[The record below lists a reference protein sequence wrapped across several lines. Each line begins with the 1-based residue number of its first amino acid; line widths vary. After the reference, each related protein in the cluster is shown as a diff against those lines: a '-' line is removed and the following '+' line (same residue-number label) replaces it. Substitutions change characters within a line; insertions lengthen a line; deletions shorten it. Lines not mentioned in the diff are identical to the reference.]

1 MITILLSRNKLMGLS
16 LIALTALSACTDEI
30 EKGRSD
36 RFVSFSVNTQENN
49 GWIDGKDSRVAHGQ
63 AEPHFFEPIE
73 MEGKVNGKT
82 IYLTVE
88 MAEGFPGDRQPM
100 TRGTQVTDDNKTN
113 DGTMQTFAVSAYTD
127 KTGKPDFMYSVPT
140 TKGSPEN
147 GTTYWY
153 PEEKFYWPGV
163 KTLNFY
169 AWYPHAANAE
179 GLTVSG
185 ADQNGAPTLH
195 YIVPDDVKK
204 QMDVMTA
211 EAADQTEQEAIP
223 LTFNHALAAVK
234 FVAGNDLPNCV
245 VKSIKL
251 YGLQFEGTYDMGT
264 STWTEVK
271 PDKKDFTVT
280 WGYNAVEGTEGKPI
294 TRKDETFF
302 MVPQTLNG
310 ASVEVTFKDT
320 DNSEFTVNAA
330 LTGTWEKGNTYTYK
344 ISHNF
349 VYLGVSN
356 EKFVAYVDKTDEMKD
371 QIAFYVNFSSS
382 DPNDKRYILW
392 NNTISGMT
400 ITPSIITP
408 GSNIPLKVSWNGEKT
423 WLYANVLISKSQY
436 YTGLDGVEPDKMVWI
451 VRPNVEANRVEA
463 ETNIFEEDGGFWVYS
478 TPETTS
484 QPFKDEFS
492 DGDIVE
498 LQNASESDWLAITP
512 LSTYNKNAKYQ
523 AIYDNSSKG
532 DFYLQTLSIPTQ
544 NRFASLL
551 ACKEDMSKNV
561 MYCVEQ
567 KAFTADFGF
576 KDCERNISREAE
588 KWNIVLSGG
597 RLKEDVTNLKAR
609 VVISS
614 SVPDAQIS
622 ELGRDL
628 TYGNPVAIAVDKA
641 TGTGSAKY
649 VKKRWD
655 NLQNN
660 AANNGTRKVNVQV
673 KNDNMDEWCDC
684 GPDGLMGDRFTWGNY
699 FAIGY
704 NQYHSGAWDNGPLP
718 IVRDYYE
725 VHEKHPMFGLHRW
738 SIMRDNSA
746 ADIMNNPLYMIYCSA
761 RGYHSWNNSSIY
773 RNGTNGGWSYIACNQ
788 ASSLSDPENPNYNDV
803 SNGGKFI
810 IVGVNRRDWRW
821 SNWTNYTGPLT
832 VWIPV
837 VYADCKWN
845 NMEDGTQRTKRPE
858 NDTPIVGKSVNE

>member
-63 AEPHFFEPIE
+63 AESHFFEPIE

-82 IYLTVE
+82 VYLTVE

-113 DGTMQTFAVSAYTD
+113 DGMMQTFAVSAYTD
-127 KTGKPDFMYSVPT
+127 KTGKPDFMYSVPI
-140 TKGSPEN
+140 TKESPEN

-153 PEEKFYWPGV
+153 PEDKFYWPGV
-163 KTLNFY
+163 MTLNFY

-185 ADQNGAPTLH
+185 ADQSGAPTLH

-211 EAADQTEQEAIP
+211 VAANQSRKEAIP

-251 YGLQFEGTYDMGT
+251 CDLQFEGTYDMGT

-271 PDKKDFTVT
+271 PGKRDFDIT

-294 TRKDETFF
+294 TREDDTFF
-302 MVPQTLNG
+302 MMPQTLNG
-310 ASVEVTFKDT
+310 ARVEVTFKDT

-349 VYLGVSN
+349 VYFGVSN
-356 EKFVAYVDKTDEMKD
+356 EKFVAYVDDDTDITNQLAFYIMAGASTAGTTGHIFVPQGVTVTPITFTSGAKIPVTITSWPKDAGKYITLMVQMDNKTKYLYLVRKAPVAGG
-371 QIAFYVNFSSS
+371 AFYV
-382 DPNDKRYILW
+382 
-392 NNTISGMT
+392 
-400 ITPSIITP
+400 
-408 GSNIPLKVSWNGEKT
+408 
-423 WLYANVLISKSQY
+423 
-436 YTGLDGVEPDKMVWI
+436 
-451 VRPNVEANRVEA
+451 
-463 ETNIFEEDGGFWVYS
+463 YS
-478 TPETTS
+478 VPKTTS

-512 LSTYNKNAKYQ
+512 LSTYDNNAKYQ

-532 DFYLQTLSIPTQ
+532 DIYLQPLSMPKE

-567 KAFTADFGF
+567 
-576 KDCERNISREAE
+576 R
-588 KWNIVLSGG
+588 
-597 RLKEDVTNLKAR
+597 
-609 VVISS
+609 
-614 SVPDAQIS
+614 
-622 ELGRDL
+622 
-628 TYGNPVAIAVDKA
+628 
-641 TGTGSAKY
+641 
-649 VKKRWD
+649 
-655 NLQNN
+655 
-660 AANNGTRKVNVQV
+660 
-673 KNDNMDEWCDC
+673 
-684 GPDGLMGDRFTWGNY
+684 
-699 FAIGY
+699 
-704 NQYHSGAWDNGPLP
+704 GPLP
-718 IVRDYYE
+718 PTPASRVANETFRTG
-725 VHEKHPMFGLHRW
+725 EK
-738 SIMRDNSA
+738 
-746 ADIMNNPLYMIYCSA
+746 
-761 RGYHSWNNSSIY
+761 
-773 RNGTNGGWSYIACNQ
+773 
-788 ASSLSDPENPNYNDV
+788 
-803 SNGGKFI
+803 
-810 IVGVNRRDWRW
+810 
-821 SNWTNYTGPLT
+821 
-832 VWIPV
+832 
-837 VYADCKWN
+837 
-845 NMEDGTQRTKRPE
+845 
-858 NDTPIVGKSVNE
+858 

>member
-16 LIALTALSACTDEI
+16 LIALTALSACTDEM

-82 IYLTVE
+82 VYLTVE

-113 DGTMQTFAVSAYTD
+113 DGMMQTFAVSAYTD
-127 KTGKPDFMYSVPT
+127 KTGKPDFMYSVPI
-140 TKGSPEN
+140 TKESPEN

-153 PEEKFYWPGV
+153 PEDKFYWPGV
-163 KTLNFY
+163 MTLNFY

-185 ADQNGAPTLH
+185 ADQSGAPTLH

-211 EAADQTEQEAIP
+211 VAANQSRKEAIP

-251 YGLQFEGTYDMGT
+251 CGLQFEGTYDMGT

-271 PDKKDFTVT
+271 PGKRDFDIT

-294 TRKDETFF
+294 TREDDTFF
-302 MVPQTLNG
+302 MMPQTLNG
-310 ASVEVTFKDT
+310 ARVEVTFKDT

-349 VYLGVSN
+349 VYFGVSN
-356 EKFVAYVDKTDEMKD
+356 EMFVAYVDDDTDITNQLAFYIMAGASTAGTTGHIFVPQGVTVTPITFTSGAKIPVTITSWPKDAGKYITLMVQMDNKTKYLYLVRKAPVAGG
-371 QIAFYVNFSSS
+371 AFYV
-382 DPNDKRYILW
+382 
-392 NNTISGMT
+392 
-400 ITPSIITP
+400 
-408 GSNIPLKVSWNGEKT
+408 
-423 WLYANVLISKSQY
+423 
-436 YTGLDGVEPDKMVWI
+436 
-451 VRPNVEANRVEA
+451 
-463 ETNIFEEDGGFWVYS
+463 YS
-478 TPETTS
+478 VPKTTS

-512 LSTYNKNAKYQ
+512 SSTYNNNAKYQ

-532 DFYLQTLSIPTQ
+532 DIYLQPLSIPKE

-567 KAFTADFGF
+567 
-576 KDCERNISREAE
+576 
-588 KWNIVLSGG
+588 
-597 RLKEDVTNLKAR
+597 
-609 VVISS
+609 
-614 SVPDAQIS
+614 
-622 ELGRDL
+622 
-628 TYGNPVAIAVDKA
+628 
-641 TGTGSAKY
+641 
-649 VKKRWD
+649 
-655 NLQNN
+655 
-660 AANNGTRKVNVQV
+660 
-673 KNDNMDEWCDC
+673 
-684 GPDGLMGDRFTWGNY
+684 
-699 FAIGY
+699 
-704 NQYHSGAWDNGPLP
+704 
-718 IVRDYYE
+718 
-725 VHEKHPMFGLHRW
+725 
-738 SIMRDNSA
+738 
-746 ADIMNNPLYMIYCSA
+746 
-761 RGYHSWNNSSIY
+761 
-773 RNGTNGGWSYIACNQ
+773 
-788 ASSLSDPENPNYNDV
+788 
-803 SNGGKFI
+803 
-810 IVGVNRRDWRW
+810 RR
-821 SNWTNYTGPLT
+821 P
-832 VWIPV
+832 
-837 VYADCKWN
+837 
-845 NMEDGTQRTKRPE
+845 
-858 NDTPIVGKSVNE
+858 

>member
-1 MITILLSRNKLMGLS
+1 MTMILLSRNKLMGLS
-16 LIALTALSACTDEI
+16 LIALAALSACADEI
-30 EKGRSD
+30 EKGRND

-82 IYLTVE
+82 VYLTVE

-113 DGTMQTFAVSAYTD
+113 DGMMQTFAVSAYTD
-127 KTGKPDFMYSVPT
+127 KTGKPDFMYSVPI
-140 TKGSPEN
+140 TKESPEN

-153 PEEKFYWPGV
+153 PEDKLYWPGV
-163 KTLNFY
+163 MTLNFY

-185 ADQNGAPTLH
+185 ADQSGAPTLH

-211 EAADQTEQEAIP
+211 VAANQSEKEAIP

-251 YGLQFEGTYDMGT
+251 CDLQFEGTYDMGT

-271 PDKKDFTVT
+271 PGKRDFDIT

-294 TRKDETFF
+294 TREDDTFF
-302 MVPQTLNG
+302 MMPQTLNG
-310 ASVEVTFKDT
+310 ARVEVTFKDT

-349 VYLGVSN
+349 VYFGVSN
-356 EKFVAYVDKTDEMKD
+356 EMFVAYVDDDTDITNQLAFYIMAGASTAGTTGQIFAPHSDGVTVTPTTFTSGAKIPVTITWPKD
-371 QIAFYVNFSSS
+371 AGKYITLMVRMDNKEKYLYLVRKAPVAGGAFYV
-382 DPNDKRYILW
+382 
-392 NNTISGMT
+392 
-400 ITPSIITP
+400 
-408 GSNIPLKVSWNGEKT
+408 
-423 WLYANVLISKSQY
+423 
-436 YTGLDGVEPDKMVWI
+436 
-451 VRPNVEANRVEA
+451 
-463 ETNIFEEDGGFWVYS
+463 YS
-478 TPETTS
+478 VPKTTS

-512 LSTYNKNAKYQ
+512 SSTYDTNAKYQ

-532 DFYLQTLSIPTQ
+532 DIYLQPLSAPVE

-567 KAFTADFGF
+567 
-576 KDCERNISREAE
+576 
-588 KWNIVLSGG
+588 
-597 RLKEDVTNLKAR
+597 
-609 VVISS
+609 
-614 SVPDAQIS
+614 
-622 ELGRDL
+622 
-628 TYGNPVAIAVDKA
+628 
-641 TGTGSAKY
+641 
-649 VKKRWD
+649 
-655 NLQNN
+655 
-660 AANNGTRKVNVQV
+660 
-673 KNDNMDEWCDC
+673 
-684 GPDGLMGDRFTWGNY
+684 
-699 FAIGY
+699 
-704 NQYHSGAWDNGPLP
+704 
-718 IVRDYYE
+718 
-725 VHEKHPMFGLHRW
+725 
-738 SIMRDNSA
+738 
-746 ADIMNNPLYMIYCSA
+746 
-761 RGYHSWNNSSIY
+761 
-773 RNGTNGGWSYIACNQ
+773 
-788 ASSLSDPENPNYNDV
+788 
-803 SNGGKFI
+803 
-810 IVGVNRRDWRW
+810 RR
-821 SNWTNYTGPLT
+821 P
-832 VWIPV
+832 
-837 VYADCKWN
+837 
-845 NMEDGTQRTKRPE
+845 
-858 NDTPIVGKSVNE
+858 

>member
-16 LIALTALSACTDEI
+16 LIALAVLSACADEI
-30 EKGRSD
+30 EKGRND

-82 IYLTVE
+82 VYLTVE

-113 DGTMQTFAVSAYTD
+113 DGMMQTFAVSAYTD
-127 KTGKPDFMYSVPT
+127 KTGKPDFMYSVPI
-140 TKGSPEN
+140 TKESPEN

-153 PEEKFYWPGV
+153 PEDKLYWPGV
-163 KTLNFY
+163 MTLNFY

-185 ADQNGAPTLH
+185 ADQSGAPTLH

-211 EAADQTEQEAIP
+211 VAANQSEKEAIP

-251 YGLQFEGTYDMGT
+251 CGLQFEGTYDMGT

-271 PDKKDFTVT
+271 PGKRDFDIT

-294 TRKDETFF
+294 TREDDTFF
-302 MVPQTLNG
+302 MMPQTLNG
-310 ASVEVTFKDT
+310 ARVEVTFKDT

-349 VYLGVSN
+349 VYFGVSN
-356 EKFVAYVDKTDEMKD
+356 EMFVAYVDDDTDITNQLAFYIMAGASTAGTTGHIFVPQGVTVTPITFTSGAKIPVTITWPKD
-371 QIAFYVNFSSS
+371 AGKYITLMVRMDNKEKYLYLVRKAPVAGGAFYV
-382 DPNDKRYILW
+382 
-392 NNTISGMT
+392 
-400 ITPSIITP
+400 
-408 GSNIPLKVSWNGEKT
+408 
-423 WLYANVLISKSQY
+423 
-436 YTGLDGVEPDKMVWI
+436 
-451 VRPNVEANRVEA
+451 
-463 ETNIFEEDGGFWVYS
+463 YS
-478 TPETTS
+478 VPKTTS

-512 LSTYNKNAKYQ
+512 SSTYNTNAKYQ

-532 DFYLQTLSIPTQ
+532 DIYLQPLSMPRE

-567 KAFTADFGF
+567 
-576 KDCERNISREAE
+576 R
-588 KWNIVLSGG
+588 
-597 RLKEDVTNLKAR
+597 
-609 VVISS
+609 
-614 SVPDAQIS
+614 
-622 ELGRDL
+622 
-628 TYGNPVAIAVDKA
+628 
-641 TGTGSAKY
+641 
-649 VKKRWD
+649 
-655 NLQNN
+655 
-660 AANNGTRKVNVQV
+660 
-673 KNDNMDEWCDC
+673 
-684 GPDGLMGDRFTWGNY
+684 
-699 FAIGY
+699 
-704 NQYHSGAWDNGPLP
+704 GPLP
-718 IVRDYYE
+718 PTPASRVANEAFRTG
-725 VHEKHPMFGLHRW
+725 EK
-738 SIMRDNSA
+738 
-746 ADIMNNPLYMIYCSA
+746 
-761 RGYHSWNNSSIY
+761 
-773 RNGTNGGWSYIACNQ
+773 
-788 ASSLSDPENPNYNDV
+788 
-803 SNGGKFI
+803 
-810 IVGVNRRDWRW
+810 
-821 SNWTNYTGPLT
+821 
-832 VWIPV
+832 
-837 VYADCKWN
+837 
-845 NMEDGTQRTKRPE
+845 
-858 NDTPIVGKSVNE
+858 

>member
-16 LIALTALSACTDEI
+16 LIALAVLSACADEI
-30 EKGRSD
+30 EKGRND
-36 RFVSFSVNTQENN
+36 RFVSFCVNTQENN

-82 IYLTVE
+82 VYLTVE

-113 DGTMQTFAVSAYTD
+113 DGMMQTFAVSAYTD
-127 KTGKPDFMYSVPT
+127 KTGKPDFMYSVPI
-140 TKGSPEN
+140 TKESPEN

-153 PEEKFYWPGV
+153 PEDKLYWPGV
-163 KTLNFY
+163 MTLNFY

-185 ADQNGAPTLH
+185 ADQSGAPTLH

-211 EAADQTEQEAIP
+211 VAANQSEKEAIP

-251 YGLQFEGTYDMGT
+251 CDLQFEGTYDMGT

-271 PDKKDFTVT
+271 PGKRDFDIT

-294 TRKDETFF
+294 TREDDTFF
-302 MVPQTLNG
+302 MMPQTLNG
-310 ASVEVTFKDT
+310 ARVEVTFKDT

-349 VYLGVSN
+349 VYFGVSN
-356 EKFVAYVDKTDEMKD
+356 EMFVAYVDDDTDITNQLAFYIMAGASTAGTTGHIFVPQGVTVTPTTFTSGAKIPVTITWPKD
-371 QIAFYVNFSSS
+371 AGKYITLMVRMDNKEKYLYLARKAPVADGAFYV
-382 DPNDKRYILW
+382 
-392 NNTISGMT
+392 
-400 ITPSIITP
+400 
-408 GSNIPLKVSWNGEKT
+408 
-423 WLYANVLISKSQY
+423 
-436 YTGLDGVEPDKMVWI
+436 
-451 VRPNVEANRVEA
+451 
-463 ETNIFEEDGGFWVYS
+463 YS
-478 TPETTS
+478 VPKTTS

-512 LSTYNKNAKYQ
+512 SSTYDTNAKYQ

-532 DFYLQTLSIPTQ
+532 DIYLQPLSAPVE

-567 KAFTADFGF
+567 
-576 KDCERNISREAE
+576 
-588 KWNIVLSGG
+588 
-597 RLKEDVTNLKAR
+597 
-609 VVISS
+609 
-614 SVPDAQIS
+614 
-622 ELGRDL
+622 
-628 TYGNPVAIAVDKA
+628 
-641 TGTGSAKY
+641 
-649 VKKRWD
+649 
-655 NLQNN
+655 
-660 AANNGTRKVNVQV
+660 
-673 KNDNMDEWCDC
+673 
-684 GPDGLMGDRFTWGNY
+684 
-699 FAIGY
+699 
-704 NQYHSGAWDNGPLP
+704 
-718 IVRDYYE
+718 
-725 VHEKHPMFGLHRW
+725 
-738 SIMRDNSA
+738 
-746 ADIMNNPLYMIYCSA
+746 
-761 RGYHSWNNSSIY
+761 
-773 RNGTNGGWSYIACNQ
+773 
-788 ASSLSDPENPNYNDV
+788 
-803 SNGGKFI
+803 
-810 IVGVNRRDWRW
+810 RR
-821 SNWTNYTGPLT
+821 P
-832 VWIPV
+832 
-837 VYADCKWN
+837 
-845 NMEDGTQRTKRPE
+845 
-858 NDTPIVGKSVNE
+858 